1 MLKNYFKIA
10 VRNLLKNKLHTAI
23 NLIGLSLGLGVSILI
38 FFFVQFE
45 MSFDNFHQESDRI
58 FRIKSHELVEGEIQ
72 ESFSS
77 PMIVESTFRQEF
89 PQIEAITQ
97 YISGGVQAMLPDEST
112 QSQSFRMVNPDFL
125 EIFDFELLQGD
136 RTTQLRDK
144 YQVVITEETSEKYFG
159 DANPIGKS
167 IRMKMADEFIDYQVT
182 GLFKNIPAN
191 STLQFEMLM
200 PVENM
205 DFFSDDEGRT
215 SWFSVWGSNIAKLG
229 SPDQVTSIHESM
241 NSVMKKALG
250 DDFVEGEF
258 YFTLHPISEMHFS
271 QGAGNGGLETTNESL
286 LWILA
291 GIASLVLLIACI
303 NFTTMAIGRAT
314 SRAKEVGVRKTMGAN
329 FGQLTLQFLMEAMLI
344 TLISTVIGVLLA
356 ELLLP
361 TFNDLFQ
368 KELDLV
374 YGPLQLLILFALVVV
389 ITGIA
394 GAYPAF
400 FLSGLRPIKVLKGNL
415 SIHFGKQGLRKGL
428 VAFQFF
434 ISFVLVAST
443 LIMVNQM
450 NAITSYDLGFIKD
463 EVIIVEVPD
472 VPSTSFVTS
481 LHESFKK
488 ADMYR
493 QALVRRSE
501 VASAAITVATYG
513 DDAYWEVAFPKE
525 DGSQF
530 NFRVNFVAGDYFETM
545 GLELLEGRKLS
556 IDAGSDSSAFIV
568 NETFANAFEWEDPTA
583 EMIPGT
589 RFAPHEIVGV
599 VKDFHHASLYQP
611 IESVLIAKAPM
622 PVFSGISNLNIR
634 SSTNPKVLVRSNGA
648 DLESFK
654 VLLEEEWSKIFPGEA
669 FNFEFMDETIQAQYQ
684 ADERLGKMV
693 FIAASIAILIASMGL
708 FAMVALSIAGRTK
721 EIGIRKVLGASS
733 WSISW
738 MFNKEF
744 LIITFIGVLIALPL
758 SLYVMQSWI
767 QQFAVRVWPS
777 WLSFLL
783 LVFGGILFTALIVSG
798 QAFRVTNT
806 NPVKTLKDE

>member
-1 MLKNYFKIA
+1 MFKNYFKIA
-10 VRNLLKNKLHTAI
+10 VRSLLKHKLHTGI

-45 MSFDNFHQESDRI
+45 LSFDNFHSDSDRI
-58 FRIKSHELVEGEIQ
+58 FRVKHHEMMESEMT

-77 PMIVESTFRQEF
+77 PMIVEATFRAEF

-97 YISGGVQAMLPDEST
+97 YISRSAQASLADEST
-112 QSQSFRMVNPDFL
+112 QNQSFRLVKPDFL

-136 RTTQLRDK
+136 PASLLQDK
-144 YQVVITEETSEKYFG
+144 YQIVITEETSEKYFG

-167 IRMKMADEFIDYQVT
+167 IRLKMADEFLEYQVS
-182 GLFKNIPAN
+182 GLLKNIPAN
-191 STLQFEMLM
+191 SSLQFEILM

-205 DFFSDDEGRT
+205 GFFSDEEGMN
-215 SWFSVWGSNIAKLG
+215 SWHRVWGSNIVKLG
-229 SPDQVTSIHESM
+229 SANQVSSIDESM
-241 NSVMKKALG
+241 NSIMQKSLG
-250 DDFVEGEF
+250 DDYVEGEY
-258 YFTLHPISEMHFS
+258 YFSLVPISEMHFS
-271 QGAGNGGLETTNESL
+271 EGSGNGDLETTNESL

-329 FGQLTLQFLMEAMLI
+329 FSQLIFQFLTEAFLTTI
-344 TLISTVIGVLLA
+344 IASVIGVLLA

-374 YGPLQLLILFALVVV
+374 YGPKQLLILFGLVTM

-434 ISFVLVAST
+434 ISFLLVAST

-450 NAITSYDLGFIKD
+450 DAITNYDLGFIQD

-472 VPSTSFVTS
+472 VPSTSFITS
-481 LHESFKK
+481 LQESFKN
-488 ADMYR
+488 ADIYR
-493 QALVRRSE
+493 QALVNRSE

-513 DDAYWEVAFPKE
+513 DDAYWELAFPKE
-525 DGSQF
+525 DGSRF
-530 NFRVNFVAGDYFETM
+530 DFRVNFVAGDYFETL
-545 GLELLEGRKLS
+545 GLEILDGRKLGVE
-556 IDAGSDSSAFIV
+556 AGSDSSAFVV
-568 NETFANAFEWEDPTA
+568 NETFAEVFGWDDPTG
-583 EMIPGT
+583 EMIPSN
-589 RFAPHEIVGV
+589 RFDPHEIVGL
-599 VKDFHHASLYQP
+599 VKDYHHASLYQQ
-611 IESVLIAKAPM
+611 IEPVLIAKAPL
-622 PVFSGISNLNIR
+622 PLFSGISSLNIR
-634 SSTNPKVLVRSNGA
+634 SSTNPKVLVRSNGT

-654 VLLEEEWSKIFPGEA
+654 VLLEEEWNEIFPGEA
-669 FNFEFMDETIQAQYQ
+669 FDFEFMDETIQAQYQ

-693 FIAASIAILIASMGL
+693 FIAASIAVLIALMGL

-738 MFNKEF
+738 MFNREF
-744 LIITFIGVLIALPL
+744 LIITLVGVLVALPL
-758 SLYVMQSWI
+758 SWYLMQNWI
-767 QQFAVRVWPS
+767 AQFAIKEWPS
-777 WLSFLL
+777 WLSFGLL
-783 LVFGGILFTALIVSG
+783 AIGGVIFTALIVSS
-798 QAFRVTNT
+798 QAFRATQM